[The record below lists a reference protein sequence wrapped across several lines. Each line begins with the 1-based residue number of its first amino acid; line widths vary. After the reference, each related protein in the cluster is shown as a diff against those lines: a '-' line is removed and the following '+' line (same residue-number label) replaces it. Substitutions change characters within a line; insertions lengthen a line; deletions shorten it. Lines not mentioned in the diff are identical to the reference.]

1 MGGNTESEEFED
13 DDVEEV
19 SEDEDLDLDRVIRDL
34 DIAKRHTP
42 RVGEPAW
49 RQLERRL
56 EQKQTAELI
65 SDFEDYDVGDDDD
78 SGRTAR
84 RRTPRQY

>member
-1 MGGNTESEEFED
+1 MGGNSESEEFED

-19 SEDEDLDLDRVIRDL
+19 PEDEDLDLDRVIRDL
-34 DIAKRHTP
+34 DMTKRRTP

-65 SDFEDYDVGDDDD
+65 SDFDDYDVGESDDAG
-78 SGRTAR
+78 S
-84 RRTPRQY
+84 TPRHRMPRQH